1 MDWNPILTLFC
12 CLAAFAIGFA
22 WNLLATWPG
31 IRRLWRAAG
40 GHWSE
45 RARILHPY
53 RGAANVVASYLPVSL
68 TLALQWVAFP
78 PMGAVVAVACAGSAG
93 AILGSFPI
101 SRAIDP
107 TFSWSAWPVAFRFW
121 QHPLLIVWAMVAA
134 MPAKMGWM
142 AWGAVAL
149 MVAWVAFV
157 NLDPARFSMG
167 HGRCVPTPP
176 ELEARA
182 RALAQEANAPF
193 RGIHV
198 VRKGSPN
205 AWAFPVS
212 GEIVVS
218 EELVLRLTPAELD
231 AILRHEMDHLREPLA
246 MTLTRIV
253 AAQANMVLLF
263 TKPVVFAFGRPGL
276 GAILLAWVLLPMG
289 FARWSRRFEAKA
301 DSHAASVDST
311 AYATGLLKIHELG
324 LIPAVIEGK
333 TTHPHLYDRLLACG
347 VKPDFD
353 RPKPANVLTLGGI
366 LPSLAFGILVVVSLE
381 QWLKAARLP

>member
-1 MDWNPILTLFC
+1 MDWNPVLTLFC
-12 CLAAFAIGFA
+12 CLAAFATGFA

-31 IRRLWRAAG
+31 IRRLRRAADA
-40 GHWSE
+40 HWSE

-53 RGAANVVASYLPVSL
+53 RGAASVVASYVPVSM
-68 TLALQWVAFP
+68 TLALQLVAFP
-78 PMGAVVAVACAGSAG
+78 PMGAVAATACAGSAG
-93 AILGSFPI
+93 AILGSFPL
-101 SRAIDP
+101 SRAMDP
-107 TFSWSAWPVAFRFW
+107 TFSWSSWRVAFRFW
-121 QHPLLIVWAMVAA
+121 QHPMLVVWATVAA
-134 MPAKMGWM
+134 MPAKMGWV

-149 MVAWVAFV
+149 LVAWAAFV

-167 HGRCVPTPP
+167 HGRRIPTPP

-218 EELVLRLTPAELD
+218 EELLLRLTPAELD
-231 AILRHEMDHLREPLA
+231 AILRHEMDHLREPSA
-246 MTLTRIV
+246 MTLARIV
-253 AAQANMVLLF
+253 AAQAHMVLLF
-263 TKPVVFAFGRPGL
+263 AKPVVFAFGLPGL
-276 GAILLAWVLLPMG
+276 GPILLAWVLVPVG
-289 FARWSRRFEAKA
+289 FARWARRFEARA